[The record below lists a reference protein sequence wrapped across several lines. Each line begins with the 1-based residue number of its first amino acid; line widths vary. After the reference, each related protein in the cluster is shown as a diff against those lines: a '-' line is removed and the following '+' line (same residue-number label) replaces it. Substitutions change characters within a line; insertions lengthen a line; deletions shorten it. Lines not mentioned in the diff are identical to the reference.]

1 MKLIKCS
8 LLLMS
13 LLISSTLFAK
23 GGDDVGNGGFAY
35 KQSVKILKM
44 ATTALEEKIR
54 ISTLKDIVDYPER
67 REILA
72 DTLLYANLDKLSKKN
87 HYRGGRKLAMNYIV
101 NPPTVIV
108 LKSYFEAFMGK
119 TDPELEEASLE
130 VQKRLLHEAS
140 HIWGYKEADSEKF
153 SIAFLQNIQ
162 SPTPP
167 ELPADEER
175 PTDDISIESYCSCL
189 NGKSDSINRCD
200 EFCASKP
207 ITNNPILYVN
217 TILGPKTQTHDKIKT
232 LYQWC
237 TVQLNQD
244 DTTPGCMLQANDGM
258 NVIEIPVNV
267 DKKTNSFNANIN
279 QLTKNRTWIL
289 KLQEV
294 KTGSNAQTN
303 AFQFRRNNPS
313 PSWPE
318 PALLKVMP
326 INQYTCMH
334 FGGKFDSEGNVIRTS
349 FARLFYYFQNG
360 EIPVPMPPAHGGRLP
375 MIACHDD
382 QINPGND
389 NAEYERLEKINN
401 HFVVWDMANKFFIAS
416 EGDGKLLINKVL
428 RHRLF
433 EEYNISV
440 PYLDLFQEL
449 NFLKRP
455 GTSSILGRFLIP
467 FTNLDS
473 GISFCPTEQDYKG
486 NQPLFNLLG
495 EYIVD
500 TEALYIAEKEAEMIG
515 DGALEK
521 TIYGTMLIKEN
532 IINKYGFYIENGL
545 KIKITEDAKHTNKTI
560 FYYWPVSDA
569 MDPMIKGPRKL
580 FTVKNIGELSGSI
593 NGVLPLRMRTTDKR
607 IGCIPKIA
615 D

>member
-13 LLISSTLFAK
+13 LLMSSTLFAK

-153 SIAFLQNIQ
+153 SIAFLKNVDS
-162 SPTPP
+162 SP
-167 ELPADEER
+167 EEESSR
-175 PTDDISIESYCSCL
+175 PSDISVRDFCSCI
-189 NGKSDSINRCD
+189 NGRSEVGKRCD
-200 EFCASKP
+200 KFCAA
-207 ITNNPILYVN
+207 NPSSNGSILHAS
-217 TILGPKTQTHDKIKT
+217 TILGAESLMKFGS
-232 LYQWC
+232 LYNWC
-237 TVQLNQD
+237 SVQLSGDLTKPQ
-244 DTTPGCMLQANDGM
+244 CALQATSGD
-258 NVIEIPVNV
+258 
-267 DKKTNSFNANIN
+267 NSSFLPIIISPGSSSFIANISSLEN
-279 QLTKNRTWIL
+279 YKVWDL
-289 KLQEV
+289 KLIEY
-294 KTGSNAQTN
+294 KTGSSAQTET
-303 AFQFRRNNPS
+303 F
-313 PSWPE
+313 
-318 PALLKVMP
+318 KVKKIDPYVSDVPMGS
-326 INQYTCMH
+326 IKLMGVNQYTCMH
-334 FGGKFDSEGNVIRTS
+334 FGGKFDSQGNVIRTS

-360 EIPVPMPPAHGGRLP
+360 EIPTPMPPAPGGRLP
-375 MIACHDD
+375 MTACHDE
-382 QINPGND
+382 QIHPGND
-389 NAEYERLEKINN
+389 SAEYERLEKINN
-401 HFVVWDMANKFFIAS
+401 HLVVWDFADKFLTAL
-416 EGDGKLLINKVL
+416 EGNGKLLINRILK
-428 RHRLF
+428 HRLADEF
-433 EEYNISV
+433 NIYVSD
-440 PYLDLFQEL
+440 LDLFQEL

-455 GTSSILGRFLIP
+455 GTSSILGRVLTP
-467 FTNLDS
+467 FTNTDS
-473 GISFCPTEQDYKG
+473 ERSICPTVQDYTS

-495 EYIVD
+495 DYIGD
-500 TEALYIAEKEAEMIG
+500 TEALYIAEKEAEIIG

-545 KIKITEDAKHTNKTI
+545 KTKITEDAKHTNKTI

-593 NGVLPLRMRTTDKR
+593 NGIMPLRMRTTDKR